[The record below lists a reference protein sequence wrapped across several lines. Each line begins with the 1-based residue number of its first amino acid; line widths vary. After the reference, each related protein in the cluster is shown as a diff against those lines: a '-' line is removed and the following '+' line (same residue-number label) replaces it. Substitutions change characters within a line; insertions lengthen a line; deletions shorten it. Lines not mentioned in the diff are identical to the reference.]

1 MSLLTVISVS
11 EVKQDNGTKGEK
23 RNYKTIVFRTPNTKV
38 ISGLK
43 IRCKTKEGV
52 VNAWEKA
59 YLDNK
64 MGFGF
69 DFQVDDMVEGDI
81 VTREVSEYPIAD
93 TTTGEERMVST
104 YSCVVFGDTTD
115 PSFEIEVQKAF
126 KAAGHPIVS
135 EPVKQKSVVV
145 ASSAVKDEVFA

>member
-1 MSLLTVISVS
+1 MSLLTVIAVS
-11 EVKQDNGTKGEK
+11 EVKQDNGSKGEK
-23 RNYKTIVFRTPNTKV
+23 RNYKTIGFRTPNTKV
-38 ISGLK
+38 ISGLN

-52 VNAWEKA
+52 VNAWEKS

-81 VTREVSEYPIAD
+81 VTREVSEYPIV
-93 TTTGEERMVST
+93 TSEGEERMVST
-104 YSCVVFGDTTD
+104 YSCVVFGDTSD

>member
-11 EVKQDNGTKGEK
+11 EVKQDNGSKGEK
-23 RNYKTIVFRTPNTKV
+23 RNYKTISFRTPNTKV
-38 ISGLK
+38 ISGLN

-52 VNAWEKA
+52 VNAWEKS

-81 VTREVSEYPIAD
+81 VTREVSEYPIV
-93 TTTGEERMVST
+93 TSEGEERMVST